1 MSEKYGV
8 EVTNPQLM
16 FEVAERIP
24 DYTVMLA
31 LIGEGQEIHLG
42 EEAGIE
48 QWSEAVR
55 GAQEAW
61 TVHLPE
67 RLVGEF

>member
-1 MSEKYGV
+1 
-8 EVTNPQLM
+8 M

-67 RLVGEF
+67 RLVG